1 MNGKSVRYWGSFL
14 KPWRVHPSMANLV
27 AAQNSVGPTAGNVK
41 KAGLFLVTFFSFF
54 LFSCALGQPAKQI
67 PRHLSAGGREMKKGL
82 EWYQKGCYGRS
93 HEFFLKA
100 YELYSA
106 SDVLDGVAMSL
117 NNIGTIYRITGNY
130 EKALSFFDASFAIY
144 LDLNDRE
151 GAVKALSNKA
161 ATFIRARDLDKAEQ
175 VLEEAVQMFPAGS
188 KDRLLV
194 PILQNKGVLL
204 TKMGAYEA
212 AEEVLTDCLKQARS
226 LDPMGMASLH
236 FAFGNL
242 MLESGRP
249 SDAIASFE
257 KALSIDRELGFFK
270 GIADDLFSMGHAYA
284 RLGQDKKA
292 ISSWKR
298 SAKVFALIDQAPEVH
313 TTMKLLTE
321 TARRA
326 GVDISVTEAFVERWQ
341 QDGLYESPCRD

>member
-1 MNGKSVRYWGSFL
+1 
-14 KPWRVHPSMANLV
+14 MANFV
-27 AAQNSVGPTAGNVK
+27 AAQHSVGLAAGNVK
-41 KAGLFLVTFFSFF
+41 KAGVLLVTFLSFF

-82 EWYQKGCYGRS
+82 VWYQKGCYGRS
-93 HEFFLKA
+93 LEFFLRA
-100 YELYSA
+100 HELYSA

-130 EKALSFFDASFAIY
+130 EKALSFFDASFAIHS
-144 LDLNDRE
+144 DLNDQE

-161 ATFIRARDLDKAEQ
+161 ATFIRAGELDKAEQ
-175 VLEEAVQMFPAGS
+175 VLEEAMQMFPAGA

-204 TKMGAYEA
+204 TKREAYEA
-212 AEEVLTDCLKQARS
+212 AEEILTDCLKQARS

-249 SDAIASFE
+249 GDAIASFQ
-257 KALSIDRELGFFK
+257 KALSIDRELGFFR

-284 RLGQDKKA
+284 KLGQDEKA

-298 SAKVFALIDQAPEVH
+298 SAKVFALIDQAPEAH
-313 TTMKLLTE
+313 TTMKILTE

-326 GVDISVTEAFVERWQ
+326 GVDISVTKAFVERWQ
-341 QDGLYESPCRD
+341 KHGLYESPCRD